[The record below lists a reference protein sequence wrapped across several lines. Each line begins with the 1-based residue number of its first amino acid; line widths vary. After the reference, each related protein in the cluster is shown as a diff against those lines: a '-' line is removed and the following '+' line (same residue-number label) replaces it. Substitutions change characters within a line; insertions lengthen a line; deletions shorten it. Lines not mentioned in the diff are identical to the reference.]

1 MIYNKLKKQN
11 IGFSLIEITLVLSIF
26 IFLVIISTEFII
38 RGLRSNTFADEQNSA
53 VQSARKSA
61 DVMVKEIRKAN
72 QAETGNYL
80 LETVNPQSFIFY
92 ADIDDDGKTER
103 VRYFLDNKYLKKGV
117 IAATNSPAEYPGAN
131 EQFTIL
137 SDYVN
142 NNTEALFNYYD
153 KNDVLLADPTSLK
166 RNIRMI
172 NMNIKINVTPE
183 RAPND
188 YYIRANVQIRNLKDN
203 L

>member
-1 MIYNKLKKQN
+1 MINFFNKKNK
-11 IGFSLIEITLVLSIF
+11 GFSLIEITLVLSIF

-38 RGLRSNTFADEQNSA
+38 RGLRSNNFADEQNSA
-53 VQSARKSA
+53 VQSARKSS
-61 DVMVKEIRKAN
+61 DVMIKEIRKAN
-72 QAETGNYL
+72 QAENGNYL

-117 IAATNSPAEYPGAN
+117 IAATNSPVEYPSAN
-131 EQFTIL
+131 EQFSIL
-137 SDYVN
+137 SDYIN
-142 NNTEALFNYYD
+142 NKTEALFYYFD
-153 KNDVLLADPTSLK
+153 KNNIQLSDPTSFK
-166 RNIRMI
+166 RSIRMV
-172 NMNIKINVTPE
+172 NLNIKINVTPE